1 MNAFWGSM
9 LSVGLVSLV
18 SLVGI
23 LTLVLH
29 HKVLHTIVPYL
40 ISFSAGALLGDTFLH
55 ILPDLAEGGELTS
68 GTGMVFLAGILIF
81 FALEK
86 FFHWH
91 HSHTSHDEEIHSMV
105 YMTMMGDTLHNF
117 LDGILIAA
125 SFMASWELGVAAS
138 VAVIL
143 HEIPQELGNFG
154 VLVHGGWSNRKA
166 LFWNFI
172 SALASFIGA
181 GLVFF
186 LQKDLLPHLSWLVAF
201 AGANF
206 LYLALSDILPELHK
220 EHRTRVSAIHIVTMF
235 LGMVAMYAMLFLE

>member
-1 MNAFWGSM
+1 M

-23 LTLVLH
+23 MTLVLN
-29 HKVLHTIVPYL
+29 HKVLHSIIPYL

-55 ILPDLAEGGELTS
+55 ILPELAESGELTS
-68 GTGMVFLAGILIF
+68 SIGMIFLAGILLF
-81 FALEK
+81 FGLEK
-86 FFHWH
+86 FLHWH
-91 HSHTSHDEEIHSMV
+91 HSHTTHDEEIHSMV

-125 SFMASWELGVAAS
+125 SFMTSWELGVAAS

-154 VLVHGGWSNRKA
+154 VLVHGGWSNSKA
-166 LFWNFI
+166 LFWNFV
-172 SALASFIGA
+172 SALAAFLGA
-181 GLVFF
+181 GLVFI

-220 EHRTRVSAIHIVTMF
+220 EHRTSVSVIHIVTMF